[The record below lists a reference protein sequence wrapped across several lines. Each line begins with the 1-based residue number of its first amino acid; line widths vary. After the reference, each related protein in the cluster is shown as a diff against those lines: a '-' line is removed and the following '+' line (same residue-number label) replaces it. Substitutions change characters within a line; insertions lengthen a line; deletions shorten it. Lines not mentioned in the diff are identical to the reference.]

1 MNKKTWNIIAEV
13 LRFLLALA
21 AGMGGSQV
29 LG

>member
-1 MNKKTWNIIAEV
+1 MNKKVWNIIAEI
-13 LRFLLALA
+13 LRILLAIA